1 MVVYLLCG
9 ITQTLV
15 NLVATYTYKVSSR
28 SVSREK
34 MNSGLILKDTNI
46 SLVKNNDCVATRISL
61 LRCCIPKS
69 LYKEA
74 YLHH

>member
-46 SLVKNNDCVATRISL
+46 SSK
-61 LRCCIPKS
+61 K
-69 LYKEA
+69 
-74 YLHH
+74 